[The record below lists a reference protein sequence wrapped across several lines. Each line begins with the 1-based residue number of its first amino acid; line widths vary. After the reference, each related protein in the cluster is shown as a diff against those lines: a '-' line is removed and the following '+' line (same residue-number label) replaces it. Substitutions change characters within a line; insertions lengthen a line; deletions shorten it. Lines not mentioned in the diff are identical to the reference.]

1 MRPFSMAIVLRRA
14 ARCAT
19 CGQIVAPGQTV
30 SVLYQV
36 GARNLVRHPVC
47 AEAPAS
53 SRITR
58 SRRRPRR
65 VGPGEE
71 SDSTDG

>member
-1 MRPFSMAIVLRRA
+1 
-14 ARCAT
+14 
-19 CGQIVAPGQTV
+19 V